1 MYTGGAGGYSF
12 YVRDGEQVVRQRKNN
27 SNYGS
32 TASRSYAQ
40 MIRRIRWGNLVNVF
54 KAIKSWQQKAY
65 DAKRYGQT
73 DYNIFMQL
81 NINKVSVGTTKEMNE
96 GGAGIVEAYQVS
108 RGSIPPIGYTVNT
121 TTHLWITDIAIL
133 EAITFQT
140 TIGELSTDILA
151 NNPTFQEGDNI
162 AFVFMQN
169 WMDSR
174 VEWPFVQSKY
184 AEITL
189 NKSNT
194 ALVSDIPVI
203 GERLSQSSDN
213 TIQLLY
219 TEPGLYVVGSEVGFA
234 CIHTRKSSGSLQVSS
249 QSILMNTQ
257 SIINSFSGSEWDNT
271 CIQTYGLDTE
281 VPLDPNFKPGTI
293 ARVTANGAVVSNAE
307 TLTGSQELRVY
318 LGDVSEDDLFG
329 SEDDVNLTFNGVE
342 YTPLLRGDDYV
353 GYLLGE
359 NGSCKIFVGGRVYM
373 SLTVQGIVIP
383 EGLPNNFI
391 VYQSAGGSSVINTQG
406 FTDVVCVNYPY
417 MYDESFPRF
426 RADIGQTDKPF
437 DDVDEDNYDCF
448 NCSRI
453 LSNSLVSFEFFLALL
468 AILYLLQLLPMSS
481 TKASLSSSST
491 TPTNQDPAGR
501 ISRA

>member
-1 MYTGGAGGYSF
+1 MAKTRVTINPMYTGGAGGYSF

-65 DAKRYGQT
+65 DAKKYGQT

-81 NINKVSVGTTKEMNE
+81 NINKVTVGTTKEMNE

-121 TTHLWITDIAIL
+121 TAHLWITDIKL
-133 EAITFQT
+133 TNDITFET
-140 TIGELSTDILA
+140 TIGELSADILA
-151 NNPTFQEGDNI
+151 NNPMFVEGDNI

-189 NKSNT
+189 NRSNT

-203 GERLSQSSDN
+203 GERLSQSSEN

-219 TEPGLYVVGSEVGFA
+219 TEPGQYVIGSEVGFA

-257 SIINSFSGSEWDNT
+257 NIIQNFSGSEWDDT
-271 CIQTYGLDTE
+271 CIQTYGLDAE

-318 LGDVSEDDLFG
+318 LGDVSA
-329 SEDDVNLTFNGVE
+329 DDVRLTFDGVD
-342 YTPLLRGDDYV
+342 YTPLFRGD
-353 GYLLGE
+353 GYIGYILGD
-359 NGSCKIFVGGRVYM
+359 NGECKIFVNDSLYM
-373 SLTVQGIVIP
+373 SLNVTGITIPAELPDRMTMVQVPTTAASLGQPGAVNSLAIVSTNCINYP
-383 EGLPNNFI
+383 HLVLEDCPYY
-391 VYQSAGGSSVINTQG
+391 VYQLRSSELV
-406 FTDVVCVNYPY
+406 
-417 MYDESFPRF
+417 ESDFEL
-426 RADIGQTDKPF
+426 
-437 DDVDEDNYDCF
+437 V
-448 NCSRI
+448 NCSI
-453 LSNSLVSFEFFLALL
+453 NNIGNPDGATNVNLSVTDNES
-468 AILYLLQLLPMSS
+468 
-481 TKASLSSSST
+481 
-491 TPTNQDPAGR
+491 PAYIKLEGF
-501 ISRA
+501 IIAVFNYAN

>member
-65 DAKRYGQT
+65 DAKRFGQT

-81 NINKVSVGTTKEMNE
+81 NINKVTVGTTKEMNE

-133 EAITFQT
+133 NDITFET
-140 TIGELSTDILA
+140 TIGELSTDILT

-162 AFVFMQN
+162 AFIFMQN

-189 NKSNT
+189 NRSNT
-194 ALVSDIPVI
+194 ALVSAIPVI
-203 GERLSQSSDN
+203 GGRLSQSSAN

-219 TEPGLYVVGSEVGFA
+219 TEPGQYVVGSEVGFA
-234 CIHTRKSSGSLQVSS
+234 CIHTRKSSGNLQVSS

-257 SIINSFSGSEWDNT
+257 KIIQNFSGAEWDDT
-271 CIQTYGLDTE
+271 CIQTYGLDTV

-307 TLTGSQELRVY
+307 TLNGSQELRVY
-318 LGDVSEDDLFG
+318 IGDG
-329 SEDDVNLTFNGVE
+329 SADDVTLTFNGVE
-342 YTPLLRGDDYV
+342 YTPLLRGD
-353 GYLLGE
+353 GYIGYILGD
-359 NGSCKIFVGGRVYM
+359 NGECQMYANGRLYM
-373 SLTVQGIVIP
+373 SLNVQGNVVPTDFSRRRRICQRNDSQV
-383 EGLPNNFI
+383 
-391 VYQSAGGSSVINTQG
+391 S
-406 FTDVVCVNYPY
+406 FTPGDIYNYVDTRANCLNYPY
-417 MYDESFPRF
+417 VTDGQLRFLMGLSVSADALLESDFDF
-426 RADIGQTDKPF
+426 VNLEDVNFTSSQSNCYINGQVV
-437 DDVDEDNYDCF
+437 DVDEPAYVSYKGFIIFVFNY
-448 NCSRI
+448 
-453 LSNSLVSFEFFLALL
+453 
-468 AILYLLQLLPMSS
+468 SS
-481 TKASLSSSST
+481 
-491 TPTNQDPAGR
+491 
-501 ISRA
+501 

>member
-81 NINKVSVGTTKEMNE
+81 NINKVTVGTTKEMNE

-133 EAITFQT
+133 NAITFQT

-162 AFVFMQN
+162 AFIFMQN

-184 AEITL
+184 TEITL
-189 NKSNT
+189 NKTNT

-213 TIQLLY
+213 TIQILY
-219 TEPGLYVVGSEVGFA
+219 TEPGQYVVGSEVGFA
-234 CIHTRKSSGSLQVSS
+234 AIHTRKSSGNLQVSS

-257 SIINSFSGSEWDNT
+257 NIIQNFSGAEWDDT
-271 CIQTYGLDTE
+271 CIQTYGLDAE

-318 LGDVSEDDLFG
+318 IGDGSADDVS
-329 SEDDVNLTFNGVE
+329 LTFNGVE
-342 YTPLLRGDDYV
+342 YTPLLRGDGYI
-353 GYLLGE
+353 GYLLGD
-359 NGSCKIFVGGRVYM
+359 NGECKIFVNGRVYM
-373 SLTVQGIVIP
+373 SFNVAGIIVPEELPTFIQMSLVDDEYVNLTNSESLTGNCLNYPVMPSVSY
-383 EGLPNNFI
+383 PN
-391 VYQSAGGSSVINTQG
+391 YHLQLGSSAHPMSDLAESD
-406 FTDVVCVNYPY
+406 FELVNC
-417 MYDESFPRF
+417 EL
-426 RADIGQTDKPF
+426 GKPF
-437 DDVDEDNYDCF
+437 YTSGYTTILRMSVTDDEEVAYVKFKGFIIAVFNY
-448 NCSRI
+448 N
-453 LSNSLVSFEFFLALL
+453 N
-468 AILYLLQLLPMSS
+468 
-481 TKASLSSSST
+481 
-491 TPTNQDPAGR
+491 
-501 ISRA
+501 

>member
-1 MYTGGAGGYSF
+1 MAKSRVAINPLYTGGAGGYSF

-81 NINKVSVGTTKEMNE
+81 NINKVTVGTTKEMNE

-133 EAITFQT
+133 NAITFET

-162 AFVFMQN
+162 AFIFMLN

-189 NKSNT
+189 NKTNT

-203 GERLSQSSDN
+203 GARLSQSSNN

-219 TEPGLYVVGSEVGFA
+219 TEPGQYVVGSEVGFA
-234 CIHTRKSSGSLQVSS
+234 CIHTRKSSGNLQVSS

-257 SIINSFSGSEWDNT
+257 TIIQVFSGAEWDDT

-318 LGDVSEDDLFG
+318 LGDVSA
-329 SEDDVNLTFNGVE
+329 DDVRLTFDGVE
-342 YTPLLRGDDYV
+342 YTPLFSGD
-353 GYLLGE
+353 GYLGYILGD
-359 NGSCKIFVGGRVYM
+359 NGECKIYVNGRLYM
-373 SLTVQGIVIP
+373 SFSVEGIVVP
-383 EGLPNNFI
+383 AGLPNELVAMQYASVGDYVN
-391 VYQSAGGSSVINTQG
+391 VERLSSARC
-406 FTDVVCVNYPY
+406 FNYPY
-417 MYDESFPRF
+417 KYAEAHPLF
-426 RADIGQTDKPF
+426 RL
-437 DDVDEDNYDCF
+437 DVG
-448 NCSRI
+448 
-453 LSNSLVSFEFFLALL
+453 
-468 AILYLLQLLPMSS
+468 
-481 TKASLSSSST
+481 SSSVPFEDDNADHWSFVNCTLDRLST
-491 TPTNQDPAGR
+491 ASNNKTFVIVDVVDTEEVAYVMYKAFIVFVFNYAN
-501 ISRA
+501 

>member
-121 TTHLWITDIAIL
+121 TTHLWITDIVIL
-133 EAITFQT
+133 DAITFET
-140 TIGELSTDILA
+140 TIGDLSADILD

-162 AFVFMQN
+162 AFIFMKN

-203 GERLSQSSDN
+203 GERLSQSTDH
-213 TIQLLY
+213 TIQFLY
-219 TEPGLYVVGSEVGFA
+219 TEPGQYVVGSEVGFA

-257 SIINSFSGSEWDNT
+257 NIIQNFSGSDWDDT

-281 VPLDPNFKPGTI
+281 VPLDPNFKAGTI

-307 TLTGSQELRVY
+307 TLNGSQELRIY
-318 LGDVSEDDLFG
+318 LGDVSA
-329 SEDDVNLTFNGVE
+329 DDVKLYFNDVL
-342 YTPLLRGDDYV
+342 YTPLFAGD
-353 GYLLGE
+353 GYLGYILGD
-359 NGSCKIFVGGRVYM
+359 NGAAAIYVDDKIFM
-373 SLTVQGIVIP
+373 SFNVANVVVP
-383 EGLPNNFI
+383 EGLPTRLTMWQQSYDGSTYGELTNTKIVNGNCINYGYIATDELNAFRFRGIMGESTDVLDDFSYDNANVILQQWSASNGAVVVIEPIDTSTPVTIKFQGFI
-391 VYQSAGGSSVINTQG
+391 VAVFNYSS
-406 FTDVVCVNYPY
+406 
-417 MYDESFPRF
+417 
-426 RADIGQTDKPF
+426 
-437 DDVDEDNYDCF
+437 
-448 NCSRI
+448 
-453 LSNSLVSFEFFLALL
+453 
-468 AILYLLQLLPMSS
+468 
-481 TKASLSSSST
+481 
-491 TPTNQDPAGR
+491 
-501 ISRA
+501 

>member
-1 MYTGGAGGYSF
+1 MAKSRVAINPMYTGGAGGYSF

-121 TTHLWITDIAIL
+121 TTHLWVTDIAIL
-133 EAITFQT
+133 NAITFQT
-140 TIGELSTDILA
+140 TIGELSTDILN

-162 AFVFMQN
+162 AFIFMQN

-203 GERLSQSSDN
+203 GERISQSSGN

-219 TEPGLYVVGSEVGFA
+219 TEPGQYVVGSEVGFA
-234 CIHTRKSSGSLQVSS
+234 CIHTRKSSGNLQVSS

-257 SIINSFSGSEWDNT
+257 TIIQNFSGAEWDDT

-293 ARVTANGAVVSNAE
+293 TQVTANGAVVSNAE
-307 TLTGSQELRVY
+307 TLNGSQELRVY
-318 LGDVSEDDLFG
+318 YGNVDASQVKLYFNDVL
-329 SEDDVNLTFNGVE
+329 
-342 YTPLLRGDDYV
+342 YTPLFTGDGYV
-353 GYLLGE
+353 GYILSDNGE
-359 NGSCKIFVGGRVYM
+359 CKIYSNDRLYM
-373 SLTVQGIVIP
+373 SLNVQGIVVP
-383 EGLPNNFI
+383 EGLPSRLFGVQSDTDVAAWDATHQINNIFDDTSCLQYPYRYNESYPYYMLVVNSGLSLDVEDWSFYNCTKVAESGGDNIARVKMELIDESLPAYVTYRNFI
-391 VYQSAGGSSVINTQG
+391 VFVFNYSS
-406 FTDVVCVNYPY
+406 
-417 MYDESFPRF
+417 
-426 RADIGQTDKPF
+426 
-437 DDVDEDNYDCF
+437 
-448 NCSRI
+448 
-453 LSNSLVSFEFFLALL
+453 
-468 AILYLLQLLPMSS
+468 
-481 TKASLSSSST
+481 
-491 TPTNQDPAGR
+491 
-501 ISRA
+501 

>member
-65 DAKRYGQT
+65 DAKKYGQT

-108 RGSIPPIGYTVNT
+108 RGSIPPIGYSVNT
-121 TTHLWITDIAIL
+121 TSHLWITDIAIL
-133 EAITFQT
+133 NDITFQT
-140 TIGELSTDILA
+140 TIGELSTDIID

-162 AFVFMQN
+162 AFIFMKN

-203 GERLSQSSDN
+203 GERLSQSSNN

-219 TEPGLYVVGSEVGFA
+219 TEPGQYVVGSEVGFA
-234 CIHTRKSSGSLQVSS
+234 AIHTRKSSGNLQVSS

-257 SIINSFSGSEWDNT
+257 TIIQNFSGSEWDDT

-293 ARVTANGAVVSNAE
+293 VRVTANGAVVSNAE
-307 TLTGSQELRVY
+307 TLIGQQAVRVY
-318 LGDVSEDDLFG
+318 GDSLVSG
-329 SEDDVNLTFNGVE
+329 SYRFVCNGIE
-342 YTPLLRGDDYV
+342 YTPLSQGDDYDE
-353 GYLLGE
+353 YLLTA
-359 NGSCKIFVGGRVYM
+359 NGSVTIWVDGRVYM
-373 SLTVQGIVIP
+373 SFNVTGISMPSDMSGVVRAFMRDANHQRIDDTTIIARNGCVNMARVVSAEAPSFGCYVSAVDEQELEPSLLTSHNGTLSGVSWVSAQSYLVFDVVPVDDSQPLWVDYDG
-383 EGLPNNFI
+383 FI
-391 VYQSAGGSSVINTQG
+391 VFVA
-406 FTDVVCVNYPY
+406 NY
-417 MYDESFPRF
+417 
-426 RADIGQTDKPF
+426 
-437 DDVDEDNYDCF
+437 
-448 NCSRI
+448 
-453 LSNSLVSFEFFLALL
+453 SN
-468 AILYLLQLLPMSS
+468 
-481 TKASLSSSST
+481 
-491 TPTNQDPAGR
+491 
-501 ISRA
+501 

>member
-1 MYTGGAGGYSF
+1 MAKTRVTINPMYTGGAGGYSF

-81 NINKVSVGTTKEMNE
+81 NINKVTVGTTKEMNE

-133 EAITFQT
+133 NAISFQT

-162 AFVFMQN
+162 AFIFMKN

-219 TEPGLYVVGSEVGFA
+219 TEPGQYVVGSEVGFA
-234 CIHTRKSSGSLQVSS
+234 CIHTRKSSGNLQVSS

-257 SIINSFSGSEWDNT
+257 NIIQNFSGAEWDDT
-271 CIQTYGLDTE
+271 CIQTYGLDSE

-293 ARVTANGAVVSNAE
+293 TRVTANGAVVSNAE
-307 TLTGSQELRVY
+307 TLNGSQELRVY
-318 LGDVSEDDLFG
+318 LGDVSA
-329 SEDDVNLTFNGVE
+329 DDVRLTFDGVD
-342 YTPLLRGDDYV
+342 YTPLFQGD
-353 GYLLGE
+353 GYIGYILGD
-359 NGSCKIFVGGRVYM
+359 NGECKIFVNGRLYM
-373 SLTVQGIVIP
+373 SFSVVGIVVP
-383 EGLPNNFI
+383 SGLPAYLTMF
-391 VYQSAGGSSVINTQG
+391 QTATAGASMTPSQNQKHVTADCI
-406 FTDVVCVNYPY
+406 NYPY
-417 MYDESFPRF
+417 LS
-426 RADIGQTDKPF
+426 TDALPF
-437 DDVDEDNYDCF
+437 FVMTVPAYVVGSYVEEEWDFV
-448 NCSRI
+448 NCSYEG
-453 LSNSLVSFEFFLALL
+453 N
-468 AILYLLQLLPMSS
+468 
-481 TKASLSSSST
+481 T
-491 TPTNQDPAGR
+491 TSATTTYVKVNITDPTSVAYMKYKGFIVAVFNYTN
-501 ISRA
+501 

>member
-81 NINKVSVGTTKEMNE
+81 NINRVSVGTTKEMNE

-133 EAITFQT
+133 QAITFQT

-162 AFVFMQN
+162 AFIFMQN

-219 TEPGLYVVGSEVGFA
+219 TEPGQYVVGSEVGFA

-257 SIINSFSGSEWDNT
+257 NIIQNFSGAEWDDT
-271 CIQTYGLDTE
+271 CIATYGLDTE

-307 TLTGSQELRVY
+307 TLNGSQELRVY
-318 LGDVSEDDLFG
+318 IGDG
-329 SEDDVNLTFNGVE
+329 SADDVRLTFNGVE
-342 YTPLLRGDDYV
+342 YTPLLRGDGYI
-353 GYLLGE
+353 GYLLGD
-359 NGSCKIFVGGRVYM
+359 NGVCQIFDGDRLYM
-373 SLTVQGIVIP
+373 SFNVTGVIIP
-383 EGLPNNFI
+383 EGLPATI
-391 VYQSAGGSSVINTQG
+391 RGYQKDNDNASYTSGDLINSMAVTG
-406 FTDVVCVNYPY
+406 VCLNYPFVQS
-417 MYDESFPRF
+417 ESHPYYFF
-426 RADIGQTDKPF
+426 VFGT
-437 DDVDEDNYDCF
+437 V
-448 NCSRI
+448 
-453 LSNSLVSFEFFLALL
+453 LSFEEGDWAFSNCTLNDHRTVSGQERLNF
-468 AILYLLQLLPMSS
+468 SVE
-481 TKASLSSSST
+481 
-491 TPTNQDPAGR
+491 DPSAPAWLTYKGT
-501 ISRA
+501 IVAVFNYSN

>member
-1 MYTGGAGGYSF
+1 MAKSRVAINPMYTGGAGGYSF
-12 YVRDGEQVVRQRKNN
+12 YVRDGEQVIRQRKNN

-133 EAITFQT
+133 NEITFQT
-140 TIGELSTDILA
+140 TIGQLSTDILD

-162 AFVFMQN
+162 AFVFLQN

-219 TEPGLYVVGSEVGFA
+219 TEPGQYVVGSEVGFA
-234 CIHTRKSSGSLQVSS
+234 CIHTRKSSGNLQVSS

-257 SIINSFSGSEWDNT
+257 NIIQNFSGSDWDDT

-293 ARVTANGAVVSNAE
+293 TQVTANGAVVSNAE
-307 TLTGSQELRVY
+307 TLTGSQELHVY
-318 LGDVSEDDLFG
+318 CGDVDAS
-329 SEDDVNLTFNGVE
+329 DVKLYFNDVL
-342 YTPLLRGDDYV
+342 YTPLFTGD
-353 GYLLGE
+353 GYLGYILGD
-359 NGSCKIFVGGRVYM
+359 NGDVKLYANGRIYM
-373 SLTVQGIVIP
+373 SFSVAGVVVP
-383 EGLPNNFI
+383 SVLPNRMRMF
-391 VYQSAGGSSVINTQG
+391 QTSSTSPAISQDDKVNEVLLY
-406 FTDVVCVNYPY
+406 DVNCINYPY
-417 MYDESFPRF
+417 VSVPSHANYVYLVGSSAIDLEGVEFVNCSVNNS
-426 RADIGQTDKPF
+426 AQH
-437 DDVDEDNYDCF
+437 DDVTQLNLSVTDIELPAYIKLEGFIIAVFNY
-448 NCSRI
+448 
-453 LSNSLVSFEFFLALL
+453 
-468 AILYLLQLLPMSS
+468 SS
-481 TKASLSSSST
+481 
-491 TPTNQDPAGR
+491 
-501 ISRA
+501 

>member
-108 RGSIPPIGYTVNT
+108 RGSIPPIGYSVNT

-133 EAITFQT
+133 NAITFQT

-162 AFVFMQN
+162 AFIFMQN

-189 NKSNT
+189 NKTST

-219 TEPGLYVVGSEVGFA
+219 TEPGQYVVGSEVGFA
-234 CIHTRKSSGSLQVSS
+234 CIHTRKSAGNLQVSS

-257 SIINSFSGSEWDNT
+257 TIIQNFSGSDWDDT

-293 ARVTANGAVVSNAE
+293 ARVTANGAVVSNAV
-307 TLTGSQELRVY
+307 TLNGSQELRVY
-318 LGDVSEDDLFG
+318 YGDVDASNVKLYFN
-329 SEDDVNLTFNGVE
+329 DVL
-342 YTPLLRGDDYV
+342 YTPLFTGADYLGYILGDN
-353 GYLLGE
+353 GE
-359 NGSCKIFVGGRVYM
+359 CKIYVNGRLYM
-373 SLTVQGIVIP
+373 SFTVAGIIVP
-383 EGLPNNFI
+383 GELPIRLSMAQRGSSAGDVVNEVFI
-391 VYQSAGGSSVINTQG
+391 VSNCI
-406 FTDVVCVNYPY
+406 NYPY
-417 MYDESFPRF
+417 EVTESYPNYRF
-426 RADIGQTDKPF
+426 FIGSSESPF
-437 DDVDEDNYDCF
+437 DDDDASHYDFVNCASSAISTGATYVSVVFAPVDNAMPCYIKYKGFIICVTNY
-448 NCSRI
+448 
-453 LSNSLVSFEFFLALL
+453 SNS
-468 AILYLLQLLPMSS
+468 
-481 TKASLSSSST
+481 
-491 TPTNQDPAGR
+491 
-501 ISRA
+501 

>member
-1 MYTGGAGGYSF
+1 MAKTRVTINPMYTGGAGGYSF

-65 DAKRYGQT
+65 DAKKYGQT

-81 NINKVSVGTTKEMNE
+81 NINKVTVGTTKEMNE
-96 GGAGIVEAYQVS
+96 GGAGIVEAYQIS

-133 EAITFQT
+133 DAINFQT
-140 TIGELSTDILA
+140 TIGELSTDILD

-162 AFVFMQN
+162 AFIFMQN

-203 GERLSQSSDN
+203 GERLSQSSDH

-219 TEPGLYVVGSEVGFA
+219 TEPGQYVVGSEVGFA
-234 CIHTRKSSGSLQVSS
+234 CIHTRKSSGNLQVSS

-257 SIINSFSGSEWDNT
+257 NIIQNFSGSDWDDT
-271 CIQTYGLDTE
+271 CIQTYGLDAE

-307 TLTGSQELRVY
+307 TLNGSQELRVY
-318 LGDVSEDDLFG
+318 IGDGSADDVS
-329 SEDDVNLTFNGVE
+329 LTFNGVE
-342 YTPLLRGDDYV
+342 YTPLLRGDGYI
-353 GYLLGE
+353 GYLLTE
-359 NGSCKIFVGGRVYM
+359 NGACKIFVNGRVYM
-373 SLTVQGIVIP
+373 SFNVAGVVPPAEKSKRQSMYQTANLEESWSDLVNGQGVFEYCINYP
-383 EGLPNNFI
+383 YLETEALPAFV
-391 VYQSAGGSSVINTQG
+391 VYSYFEERPSLDDFAFVNCEDIYHNYNTGSSVERHKVTI
-406 FTDVVCVNYPY
+406 V
-417 MYDESFPRF
+417 DESNPAYVMYKGFIIAVF
-426 RADIGQTDKPF
+426 
-437 DDVDEDNYDCF
+437 NY
-448 NCSRI
+448 
-453 LSNSLVSFEFFLALL
+453 
-468 AILYLLQLLPMSS
+468 SS
-481 TKASLSSSST
+481 
-491 TPTNQDPAGR
+491 
-501 ISRA
+501 

>member
-81 NINKVSVGTTKEMNE
+81 NINRVSVGTTKEMNE

-121 TTHLWITDIAIL
+121 TTHLWITDITIL
-133 EAITFQT
+133 QAITFQT

-162 AFVFMQN
+162 AFVFLQN

-219 TEPGLYVVGSEVGFA
+219 TEPGQYVVGSEVGFA

-257 SIINSFSGSEWDNT
+257 NIIQNFSGAEWDDT

-318 LGDVSEDDLFG
+318 LGDVSA
-329 SEDDVNLTFNGVE
+329 DDVRLTFDGVD
-342 YTPLLRGDDYV
+342 YTPLFRGD
-353 GYLLGE
+353 GYIGYILGD
-359 NGSCKIFVGGRVYM
+359 NGDCTILVNGRIYM
-373 SLTVQGIVIP
+373 SFVVAGIVVP
-383 EGLPNNFI
+383 SGLPNRLKGFQYN
-391 VYQSAGGSSVINTQG
+391 SGSDYINVERVN
-406 FTDVVCVNYPY
+406 DANCINYPHLY
-417 MYDESFPRF
+417 NESYPHF
-426 RADIGQTDKPF
+426 RVDIGWEEDPF
-437 DDVDEDNYDCF
+437 DDDDTNNWSYVNCTLDSIEVKSSNRTVVIVDVIDVEEVAYVMYKGFIVFVFNY
-448 NCSRI
+448 
-453 LSNSLVSFEFFLALL
+453 SN
-468 AILYLLQLLPMSS
+468 
-481 TKASLSSSST
+481 
-491 TPTNQDPAGR
+491 
-501 ISRA
+501 

>member
-1 MYTGGAGGYSF
+1 MAKTRVTINPMYTGGAGGYSF

-133 EAITFQT
+133 NAITFQT
-140 TIGELSTDILA
+140 TIGELSTDILD

-162 AFVFMQN
+162 AFIFMQN

-219 TEPGLYVVGSEVGFA
+219 TEPGQYVVGSEVGFA

-257 SIINSFSGSEWDNT
+257 TIIQNFSGSEWDDT

-307 TLTGSQELRVY
+307 TLNGSQELRVY
-318 LGDVSEDDLFG
+318 YGNVDASDVKLYFN
-329 SEDDVNLTFNGVE
+329 DVL
-342 YTPLLRGDDYV
+342 YTPLFTGD
-353 GYLLGE
+353 GYLGFILGD
-359 NGSCKIFVGGRVYM
+359 NGVCKILANDRLAM
-373 SLTVQGIVIP
+373 SFTVQGVTVP
-383 EGLPNNFI
+383 AGLPS
-391 VYQSAGGSSVINTQG
+391 YMELSQRTAAGDNAINTR
-406 FTDVVCVNYPY
+406 TDYVKCLNYPFLY
-417 MYDESFPRF
+417 N
-426 RADIGQTDKPF
+426 ADRPVFSLRIGSNTYPF
-437 DDVDEDNYDCF
+437 EDDDTSNYTF
-448 NCSRI
+448 VNCNATI
-453 LSNSLVSFEFFLALL
+453 TLT
-468 AILYLLQLLPMSS
+468 P
-481 TKASLSSSST
+481 SSSST
-491 TPTNQDPAGR
+491 R
-501 ISRA
+501 IKCTLIDEEEVAYVMYKGFIVAVFNYSN

>member
-1 MYTGGAGGYSF
+1 MAKSRVAINPMYTGGAGGYSF

-81 NINKVSVGTTKEMNE
+81 NINRVSVGTTKEMNE
-96 GGAGIVEAYQVS
+96 GGAGIVEAYQIS
-108 RGSIPPIGYTVNT
+108 RGSIPPVGYTVNT

-133 EAITFQT
+133 NAITFQT

-162 AFVFMQN
+162 AFVFLQN

-219 TEPGLYVVGSEVGFA
+219 TEPGQYVVGSEVGFA
-234 CIHTRKSSGSLQVSS
+234 CIHTRKSAGNLQVSS

-257 SIINSFSGSEWDNT
+257 NIIQNFSGAEWDDT

-293 ARVTANGAVVSNAE
+293 TQVTANGAVVSNAE
-307 TLTGSQELRVY
+307 TLNGSQELRVY
-318 LGDVSEDDLFG
+318 YGNVDASDVKLYFN
-329 SEDDVNLTFNGVE
+329 DVLYSPLT
-342 YTPLLRGDDYV
+342 RGDDYL
-353 GYLLGE
+353 GYILGD
-359 NGSCKIFVGGRVYM
+359 NGECKIYVSGRLYM
-373 SLTVQGIVIP
+373 SFNVQGITIP
-383 EGLPNNFI
+383 AGLPSFFRAR
-391 VYQSAGGSSVINTQG
+391 QFDSARTESINSRSGLVT
-406 FTDVVCVNYPY
+406 CMNYPFL
-417 MYDESFPRF
+417 YDENYPLYILNIGNSDQPFVVSS
-426 RADIGQTDKPF
+426 ADDFELVNCTFAF
-437 DDVDEDNYDCF
+437 DP
-448 NCSRI
+448 RI
-453 LSNSLVSFEFFLALL
+453 LEDSVTFYLYVTNTEEVAYVKYLGFIIAVFNYSN
-468 AILYLLQLLPMSS
+468 
-481 TKASLSSSST
+481 
-491 TPTNQDPAGR
+491 
-501 ISRA
+501 